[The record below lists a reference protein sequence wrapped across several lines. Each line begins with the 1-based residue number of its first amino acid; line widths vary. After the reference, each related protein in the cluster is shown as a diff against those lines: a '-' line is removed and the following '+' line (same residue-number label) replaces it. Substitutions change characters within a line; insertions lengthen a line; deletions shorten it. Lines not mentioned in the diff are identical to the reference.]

1 MSLAAREAERLGH
14 RWLGS
19 DHFLLALLSPAAEG
33 SPAYE
38 ALRACSVDYDR
49 VSEEVGRVQE
59 AQGRPL
65 ENAEWSGILTN
76 AEAHQVTAFA
86 SGLALGLGAEEVQS
100 EHILLAILWQPELSA
115 NGVLGTIGPSA
126 EEIAAEL
133 SRLGEVPSAPL
144 PVPPAWRRMAWG
156 ERVVVPIGQT
166 QGLISELSR
175 LLPTGATFSF
185 NHDGEKE
192 AWFQATEGIDLP
204 TYIEFALDAWE
215 RRRIG
220 CPCCGYVALDVD
232 VPLGERICPV
242 CGWVDDAVQSNHRNY
257 QRGPNDVSLLEAQD
271 NFSRHG
277 LSQKRAKGQVRPPRA
292 EEIPPWRHEDNG
304 LHTT

>member
-1 MSLAAREAERLGH
+1 MSRAVLMSLAAREAERLGH

-100 EHILLAILWQPELSA
+100 EHILLAILWQPGLSA

-126 EEIAAEL
+126 
-133 SRLGEVPSAPL
+133 
-144 PVPPAWRRMAWG
+144 
-156 ERVVVPIGQT
+156 
-166 QGLISELSR
+166 
-175 LLPTGATFSF
+175 
-185 NHDGEKE
+185 
-192 AWFQATEGIDLP
+192 
-204 TYIEFALDAWE
+204 
-215 RRRIG
+215 
-220 CPCCGYVALDVD
+220 
-232 VPLGERICPV
+232 
-242 CGWVDDAVQSNHRNY
+242 
-257 QRGPNDVSLLEAQD
+257 
-271 NFSRHG
+271 
-277 LSQKRAKGQVRPPRA
+277 
-292 EEIPPWRHEDNG
+292 
-304 LHTT
+304 